1 MKRIVPIVLAII
13 IALFIVMGVDPI
25 EHPKYMIGKWDTEK
39 QAAYTLKPFGLCLSQ
54 NIPGRWYVKDGYV
67 YLSALFAYEEAEIIS
82 ETEWIM
88 HEKDPVGV
96 HEEYQRQWTKIE

>member
-1 MKRIVPIVLAII
+1 MKRVLPFI
-13 IALFIVMGVDPI
+13 IAFAISFLVLTFADPVS
-25 EHPKYMIGKWDTEK
+25 HPQYMIGKWDTK
-39 QAAYTLKPFGLCLSQ
+39 GQAAYTLKPFGLCLSK

-88 HEKDPVGV
+88 HEKDAVYG
-96 HEEYQRQWTKIE
+96 EYQREWTKIE